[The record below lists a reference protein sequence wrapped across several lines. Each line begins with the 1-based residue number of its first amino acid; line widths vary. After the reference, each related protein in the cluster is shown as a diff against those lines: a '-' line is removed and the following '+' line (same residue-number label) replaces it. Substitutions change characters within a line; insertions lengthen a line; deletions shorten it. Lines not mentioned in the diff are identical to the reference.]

1 MPRRNDL
8 ESVLLIGSGPIVIGQ
23 ACEFDY
29 SGTQA
34 CKALRDDGY
43 RVILVNSNPATIMT
57 DPEFSDRTYIEPLNV
72 ETVER
77 IIEKEKPDA
86 ILPTLGGQ
94 TGLNLASDLWE
105 AGVLQKHGVKL
116 LGATYEVI
124 QKAEDR
130 ESFKVAMGKC
140 GLDVPCS
147 QVVGNM
153 DEATA
158 AREELGL
165 PIVIRPSYTLG
176 GKGGGIAYDEEQ
188 FTEMVAGGLRAS
200 PIGTVL
206 LEESIEGW
214 KEFEL
219 ELMRDNNDNV
229 VIICSIENFDAMGV
243 HTGDSITVAPA
254 QTLTDKEYQVMRNA
268 AIAVIREIGVE
279 TGGSNIQFAT
289 HPETGRMVVI
299 EMNPRVSRSSALA
312 SKATGFP
319 IAKIATKLAMGYT
332 LDEISNDITEKT
344 PACFEPSIDYCVV
357 KIPRFDFVKFPDT
370 DPTLTTRMKSVGEV
384 MAIGRTFK
392 ESLQKALRS
401 MEEKLSG
408 IGMGVTK
415 LEDLSIDELKKNIRT
430 PHGRR
435 MLNVYEG
442 LRRGLTVNEIYE
454 LTGIDPW
461 FLDNLLQLSESE
473 DRLAACESLDVVNA
487 ETLLEAKQLG
497 YSDVQLATCWKTD
510 EMSVREARKAVGVEA
525 TFKLVDTC
533 AAEFDASTPYYYST
547 YESEDEC
554 RVSDKRKAM
563 ILGGGPNR
571 IGQGIEFDYCCVHA
585 AFSLKEDG
593 WETIMVNSNPET
605 VSTDYDTSD
614 KLYFEP
620 LTLENVLNIYD
631 KERPDGVILQLGGQ
645 TPLNLAKGL
654 QEAGVPIFGTSPEAI
669 ALAEDRDLFQ
679 NLLTELD
686 LLQPAN
692 GISLSYEE
700 ARECANRIGYPVLV
714 RPSFVL
720 GGRAMEIVWDD
731 RQLEKYMSYAL
742 EVNPGFPIL
751 VDKFLDEAIEV
762 DVDSICDGEQ
772 VVIGGILEHI
782 EECGVHSGDSSCT
795 LPPYSLSEQVLQEI
809 RKITRKL
816 GKALKVRGLMN
827 CQYAV
832 KGDQVYIIEVNPRA
846 SRTIPFVSKT
856 IGVPLAKLAAK
867 VMVGQKLSDLG
878 FEHEVQ
884 IRHIAVKKSVFPFD
898 RFPGSDIILGPE
910 MKSTGEAMGI
920 DDSFGMS
927 FAKAHMSANQDLPL
941 EGMVFLSVIDRDKKY
956 IATIARELQELGFE
970 LLATPGTKK
979 ALDVA
984 GLEDVIELPKIQT
997 GEHPNVLDYMNEEKV
1012 KLVINTP
1019 TGRGGKLDEAIIREN
1034 TISMNVPCITTIA
1047 AARAAVDGIRAL
1059 KTSEYGVRAI
1069 QDYFPG

>member
-1 MPRRNDL
+1 MPRRDDL

-72 ETVER
+72 QTVER

-105 AGVLQKHGVKL
+105 AGVLQKHNVKL

-124 QKAEDR
+124 QKAENR
-130 ESFKVAMGKC
+130 ESFKSAMEKC
-140 GLDVPCS
+140 GLEVPRS
-147 QVVGNM
+147 HVVGTM
-153 DEATA
+153 EEAHA
-158 AREELGL
+158 AREDLGL
-165 PIVIRPSYTLG
+165 PMVIRPSYTLG
-176 GKGGGIAYDEEQ
+176 GKGGGISYDEEQ
-188 FTEMVAGGLRAS
+188 FCEMVEGGLRAS
-200 PIGTVL
+200 PISTVL

-229 VIICSIENFDAMGV
+229 VVICSIENFDAMGV

-268 AIAVIREIGVE
+268 AITVIREIGVE

-357 KIPRFDFVKFPDT
+357 KIPRFDFAKFPDT

-401 MEEKLSG
+401 MEEKLRG
-408 IGMGVTK
+408 LGMGPSR
-415 LEDLSIDELKKNIRT
+415 LEDLELDELKKNIRT
-430 PHGRR
+430 PNGRR
-435 MLNVYEG
+435 LVSIYEG
-442 LRRGLTVNEIYE
+442 LKRGIGVEEIYE

-461 FLDNLLQLSESE
+461 FLDNLLELSESE
-473 DRLAACESLDVVNA
+473 DRLAACESLEVAGVDA
-487 ETLLEAKQLG
+487 LMEAKRLG

-510 EMSVREARKAVGVEA
+510 EMTVRDARKAAGVEA

-533 AAEFDASTPYYYST
+533 AAEFEASTPYYYST

-585 AFSLKEDG
+585 AFSLREDG

-645 TPLNLAKGL
+645 TPLNLAEGL
-654 QEAGVPIFGTSPEAI
+654 QNAGVPIFGTTPEAI

-679 NLLTELD
+679 KLLTELG
-686 LLQPAN
+686 LRQPPN
-692 GISLSYEE
+692 GIALSYEE
-700 ARECANRIGYPVLV
+700 ARESANKIGYPVLV

-731 RQLEKYMSYAL
+731 QQLEKYMSFAL
-742 EVNPGFPIL
+742 DVNPGFPIL

-795 LPPYSLSEQVLQEI
+795 LPPYSLSEQILQEI

-867 VMVGQKLSDLG
+867 VMVGQKLSELG
-878 FEHEVQ
+878 FEREVQ

-941 EGMVFLSVIDRDKKY
+941 DGMVFLSVTDRDKKY
-956 IATIARELQELGFE
+956 IATIARDLQELGFE
-970 LLATPGTKK
+970 ILATPGTKK

-984 GLEDVIELPKIQT
+984 GLEGVVELPKIQT
-997 GEHPNVLDYMNEEKV
+997 GEHPNVLDYMSEDKV

-1019 TGRGGKLDEAIIREN
+1019 TGRGGKLDEASIREN
-1034 TISMNVPCITTIA
+1034 TISLNIPCITTIA
-1047 AARAAVDGIRAL
+1047 AARAAVGGIRAL

>member
-1 MPRRNDL
+1 MPRRDDL

-72 ETVER
+72 HTVER

-105 AGVLQKHGVKL
+105 AGVLQKHNVKL

-130 ESFKVAMGKC
+130 ESFKLAMEKC
-140 GLDVPCS
+140 GLEVPRS
-147 QVVGNM
+147 HVVGTM
-153 DEATA
+153 EEAHA
-158 AREELGL
+158 AREDLGL
-165 PIVIRPSYTLG
+165 PMVIRPSYTLG
-176 GKGGGIAYDEEQ
+176 GKGGGISYDEEQ
-188 FTEMVAGGLRAS
+188 FCEMVEGGLRAS
-200 PIGTVL
+200 PISTVL

-268 AIAVIREIGVE
+268 AITVIREIGVE

-357 KIPRFDFVKFPDT
+357 KIPRFDFAKFPDT

-401 MEEKLSG
+401 MEEKLLG
-408 IGMGVTK
+408 LGMGPSR
-415 LEDLSIDELKKNIRT
+415 LEDLELDELKKNIRT
-430 PHGRR
+430 PNGRR
-435 MLNVYEG
+435 LVSIYEG
-442 LRRGLTVNEIYE
+442 LKRGLGVEEINK

-461 FLDNLLQLSESE
+461 FLDNLLELSESE
-473 DRLAACESLDVVNA
+473 DRLAACESLEAAGVDA
-487 ETLLEAKQLG
+487 LMEAKRLG

-510 EMSVREARKAVGVEA
+510 EMTVRDARKAAGVEA

-533 AAEFDASTPYYYST
+533 AAEFEASTPYYYST

-585 AFSLKEDG
+585 AFSLREDG

-645 TPLNLAKGL
+645 TPLNLAEGL
-654 QEAGVPIFGTSPEAI
+654 QNAGVPIFGTTPEAI

-679 NLLTELD
+679 NLLTELG
-686 LLQPAN
+686 LLQPPN
-692 GISLSYEE
+692 GIALSYEE
-700 ARECANRIGYPVLV
+700 ARESANKIGYPVLV

-731 RQLEKYMSYAL
+731 KQLEKYMSFAL
-742 EVNPGFPIL
+742 DVNPGFPIL

-795 LPPYSLSEQVLQEI
+795 LPPYSLSEQILQEI

-832 KGDQVYIIEVNPRA
+832 KGDRVYIIEVNPRA

-867 VMVGQKLSDLG
+867 VMVGQTLSDLG
-878 FEHEVQ
+878 FEREVQ

-941 EGMVFLSVIDRDKKY
+941 DGMVFLSVIDRDKKY
-956 IATIARELQELGFE
+956 IATIARDLQELGFE

-984 GLEDVIELPKIQT
+984 GLEGVVELPKIQT
-997 GEHPNVLDYMNEEKV
+997 GEHPNVLDYMSEDKV

-1019 TGRGGKLDEAIIREN
+1019 TGRGGKLDEASIREN
-1034 TISMNVPCITTIA
+1034 TISLNIPCITTIA
-1047 AARAAVDGIRAL
+1047 AARAAVGGIRAL

>member
-1 MPRRNDL
+1 MPRRDDL

-72 ETVER
+72 QTVER

-105 AGVLQKHGVKL
+105 AGVLQKHNVKL

-124 QKAEDR
+124 QKAENR
-130 ESFKVAMGKC
+130 ESFKSAMEKC
-140 GLDVPCS
+140 GLEVPRS
-147 QVVGNM
+147 HVVGTM
-153 DEATA
+153 EEAHA
-158 AREELGL
+158 AREDLGL
-165 PIVIRPSYTLG
+165 PMVIRPSYTLG
-176 GKGGGIAYDEEQ
+176 GKGGGISYDEEQ
-188 FTEMVAGGLRAS
+188 FCEMVEGGLRAS
-200 PIGTVL
+200 PISTVL

-229 VIICSIENFDAMGV
+229 VVICSIENFDAMGV

-268 AIAVIREIGVE
+268 AITVIREIGVE

-357 KIPRFDFVKFPDT
+357 KIPRFDFAKFPDT

-401 MEEKLSG
+401 MEEKLLG
-408 IGMGVTK
+408 LGMGPSR
-415 LEDLSIDELKKNIRT
+415 LEDLELDELKKNIRT
-430 PHGRR
+430 PNGRR
-435 MLNVYEG
+435 LVSIYEG
-442 LRRGLTVNEIYE
+442 LKRGLGVEEINK

-461 FLDNLLQLSESE
+461 FLDNLLELSESE
-473 DRLAACESLDVVNA
+473 DRLAACESLEVAGVDA
-487 ETLLEAKQLG
+487 LMEAKRLG

-510 EMSVREARKAVGVEA
+510 EMTVRDARKAAGVEA

-533 AAEFDASTPYYYST
+533 AAEFEASTPYYYST

-585 AFSLKEDG
+585 AFSLREDG

-645 TPLNLAKGL
+645 TPLNLAAGL
-654 QEAGVPIFGTSPEAI
+654 QNAGVPIFGTTPEAI

-679 NLLTELD
+679 NLLTELG
-686 LLQPAN
+686 LRQPPN
-692 GISLSYEE
+692 GIALSYEE
-700 ARECANRIGYPVLV
+700 ARESANKIGYPVLV

-731 RQLEKYMSYAL
+731 QQLEKYMSFAL
-742 EVNPGFPIL
+742 DVNPGFPIL

-795 LPPYSLSEQVLQEI
+795 LPPYSLSEQILQEI

-832 KGDQVYIIEVNPRA
+832 KGDRVYIIEVNPRA

-867 VMVGQKLSDLG
+867 VMVGQKLSELG
-878 FEHEVQ
+878 FEREVQ

-941 EGMVFLSVIDRDKKY
+941 DGMVFLSVTDRDKKY
-956 IATIARELQELGFE
+956 IATIARDLQELGFE

-984 GLEDVIELPKIQT
+984 GLEGVVELPKIQT
-997 GEHPNVLDYMNEEKV
+997 GEHPNVLDYMSEDKV

-1019 TGRGGKLDEAIIREN
+1019 TGRGGKLDEASIREN
-1034 TISMNVPCITTIA
+1034 TISLNIPCITTIA
-1047 AARAAVDGIRAL
+1047 AARAAVGGIRAL

>member
-130 ESFKVAMGKC
+130 ESFKVAMEKC
-140 GLDVPCS
+140 DLEVPCS
-147 QVVGNM
+147 QVVSNM
-153 DEATA
+153 DEAAA

-415 LEDLSIDELKKNIRT
+415 LEGLSLDELKKNIRT

-442 LRRGLTVNEIYE
+442 LRRGLTVDEIHE

-473 DRLAACESLDVVNA
+473 DRLAACESLDVANA

-645 TPLNLAKGL
+645 TPLNLAEGL

-679 NLLTELD
+679 KLLTELD
-686 LLQPAN
+686 LRQPAN

-731 RQLEKYMSYAL
+731 QQLEKYMSYAL

-832 KGDQVYIIEVNPRA
+832 KGDKVYIIEVNPRA

-984 GLEDVIELPKIQT
+984 GLEDVVELPKIQT

>member
-1 MPRRNDL
+1 MPRRDDL

-72 ETVER
+72 HTVER

-105 AGVLQKHGVKL
+105 AGVLQKHNVKL

-130 ESFKVAMGKC
+130 ESFKLAMEKC
-140 GLDVPCS
+140 GLEVPRS
-147 QVVGNM
+147 HVVGTM
-153 DEATA
+153 EEAHA
-158 AREELGL
+158 AREDLGL
-165 PIVIRPSYTLG
+165 PMVIRPSYTLG
-176 GKGGGIAYDEEQ
+176 GKGGGISYDEEQ
-188 FTEMVAGGLRAS
+188 FREMVEGGLRAS
-200 PIGTVL
+200 PISTVL

-268 AIAVIREIGVE
+268 AITVIREIGVE

-357 KIPRFDFVKFPDT
+357 KIPRFDFAKFPDT

-401 MEEKLSG
+401 MEEKLLG
-408 IGMGVTK
+408 LGMGPSR
-415 LEDLSIDELKKNIRT
+415 LEDLELDELKKNIRT
-430 PHGRR
+430 PNGRR
-435 MLNVYEG
+435 LVSIYEG
-442 LRRGLTVNEIYE
+442 LKRGIGVEEIYE

-461 FLDNLLQLSESE
+461 FLDNLLELSESE
-473 DRLAACESLDVVNA
+473 DRLAACESLEAAGVDA
-487 ETLLEAKQLG
+487 LMEAKRLG

-510 EMSVREARKAVGVEA
+510 EMTVRDARKAAGVEA

-533 AAEFDASTPYYYST
+533 AAEFEASTPYYYST

-585 AFSLKEDG
+585 AFSLREDG

-645 TPLNLAKGL
+645 TPLNLAEGL
-654 QEAGVPIFGTSPEAI
+654 QNAGVPIFGTTPEAI

-679 NLLTELD
+679 NLLTELG
-686 LLQPAN
+686 LLQPPN
-692 GISLSYEE
+692 GIALSYEE
-700 ARECANRIGYPVLV
+700 ARECANKIGYPVLV

-731 RQLEKYMSYAL
+731 KQLEKYMSFAL
-742 EVNPGFPIL
+742 DVNPGFPIL
-751 VDKFLDEAIEV
+751 VDKFLDEASEV
-762 DVDSICDGEQ
+762 DVDSLCDGEQ

-795 LPPYSLSEQVLQEI
+795 LPPYSLSEQILQEI

-832 KGDQVYIIEVNPRA
+832 KGDRVYIIEVNPRA

-867 VMVGQKLSDLG
+867 VMVGQTLSDLG
-878 FEHEVQ
+878 FEREVQ

-941 EGMVFLSVIDRDKKY
+941 DGMVFLSVTDRDKKY
-956 IATIARELQELGFE
+956 IATIARDLQELGFE

-984 GLEDVIELPKIQT
+984 GLEGVVELPKIQT
-997 GEHPNVLDYMNEEKV
+997 GEHPNVLDYMSEDKV

-1019 TGRGGKLDEAIIREN
+1019 TGRGGKLDEASIREN
-1034 TISMNVPCITTIA
+1034 TISLNIPCITTIA
-1047 AARAAVDGIRAL
+1047 AARAAVGGIRAL